1 MGSNLRLRFQAVHLL
16 QPAPQSTVQNQT
28 YHIPCLISLFFWMHH
43 PLQKTD
49 LTTSVLRDSSFSL
62 IIISTQISSPIAL
75 ASKMPSILGPPS
87 IPVPTLS
94 SSHYHTFSHHR
105 SSVSFSL
112 HPWKLRK
119 TMPAHPN
126 FTELSY
132 GLKEIRYK
140 DALLKK
146 KKIKCHTNCH
156 LNHRGDYTWSPYVPI
171 HPMHQIHLPKK
182 HV

>member
-1 MGSNLRLRFQAVHLL
+1 
-16 QPAPQSTVQNQT
+16 
-28 YHIPCLISLFFWMHH
+28 
-43 PLQKTD
+43 
-49 LTTSVLRDSSFSL
+49 
-62 IIISTQISSPIAL
+62 
-75 ASKMPSILGPPS
+75 
-87 IPVPTLS
+87 
-94 SSHYHTFSHHR
+94 
-105 SSVSFSL
+105 
-112 HPWKLRK
+112 
-119 TMPAHPN
+119 MPAHPN

-156 LNHRGDYTWSPYVPI
+156 LNHWGDYTWSPYVPI